1 VVQGLLLVLLLGVTF
16 LVISLLN
23 IATPSTST
31 YLDVSHYD
39 HNTILNVTNSTIL
52 YVWCIDNK
60 G

>member
-1 VVQGLLLVLLLGVTF
+1 VTF